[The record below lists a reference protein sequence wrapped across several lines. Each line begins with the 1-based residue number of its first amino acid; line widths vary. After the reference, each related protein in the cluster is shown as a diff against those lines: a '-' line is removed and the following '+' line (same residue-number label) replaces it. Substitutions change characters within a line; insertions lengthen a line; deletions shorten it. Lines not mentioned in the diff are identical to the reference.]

1 MSFLELTLSLKNE
14 FNKIQKI
21 KSEEDNKFDL
31 TNKNDKMNTY
41 NNSNFLKFSKMRK
54 IIDLKYF

>member
-1 MSFLELTLSLKNE
+1 VSFLELTLSLKNE